1 MLIAACSTALTFSKM
16 LKMEALQERDAL
28 FSAVFNESADAILL
42 VHAHDNTIY
51 DCNRRAV
58 ELFEVPS
65 KADIIGK
72 VITSLQIHPTPADMI
87 EQDRRRL
94 EQGETV
100 THEHA
105 YKTRQGVVFFG
116 NIATKQLKVG
126 SEIINLVRITDITR
140 YKRAEEARKE
150 SELRYKELIINANDI
165 VFLTDKNGNFTY
177 VNPVGMRIS
186 GYDRDEIIGKHF
198 TELISTESRLAAKR
212 FYGIQFHR
220 RTLNTYFEYA
230 FYTKHG
236 KRIEV
241 GQNVQLILEDG
252 EVIGFQAIARD
263 ITERKQIVATLEERE
278 RLYRASYDDNPLMLF
293 TLAQDGTILAVNQSG
308 AQQLGYKVTELV
320 GCLTTK
326 VIYDEDQAS
335 AIKFIKNVL
344 KNPNRITNWE
354 LRKVRKNG
362 SVIWVRETARVLK
375 DRNNQ
380 ELIFIVCEDVTDK
393 KNAETRLKES
403 EERYRYLTAN
413 LPQTSVMLFD
423 RDLKYMLVDGSL
435 NDQQRLRSVGIEG
448 KSLAEVHPHL
458 IEIFTPLYKKA
469 FEGHTSILEHQIDG
483 NFYTFQILP
492 VRNRERKVYAG
503 MVVAQ
508 DITMRKAAEETLM
521 LARDEAEAANR
532 AKSEFLAMM
541 SHEIRTP
548 MNAIIGMISLL
559 RSTPLSNE
567 QKEFVETIHGSSDA
581 LLEIINDILDF
592 SKIESGKLELSIDAF
607 DLAECVEEAC
617 NLFAP
622 KAAEKH
628 IELICDISS
637 TVPPFIKSDAARL
650 RQVLI
655 NLLANAVKFTEK
667 GEVVCSVE
675 LIEINGLI
683 AELRFTVR
691 DTGIGIPPDKF
702 NRIFQPFSQVD
713 TYSSRK
719 HGGTGLGTAICERL
733 VKLMGGKI
741 WFESEVGKG
750 TAFHFTLSAPIAP
763 KQRAVGQQAAES
775 LLKGKRVIIVD
786 DNATNRRLLAL
797 QSERWGMVASVTAS
811 GVDAIELMDA
821 ARKLSAPF
829 DLALLDMNMPMQ
841 NGVELAKTIRT
852 RYPDSTI
859 PLVLLSSASK
869 SEQDGIRSAESLFA
883 GIMLKPVRKNQ
894 LLNLIVSALSP
905 KKTIEPDS
913 EQKEK
918 SAESIATSSTK
929 TLSILLAED
938 HLVNQKLMMA
948 MLGKL
953 GYTPDLANNGVEVL
967 EKLKSKRYDVILM
980 DIQMPEMDGVEA
992 TERIVAEHLPESR
1005 PKIIAVTA
1013 HALKGD
1019 REKYLALGMD
1029 DYLSKPVS
1037 IDAVRGMLEKWS
1049 GGALA
1054 SEKSEGV
1061 SSQQFSDA
1069 VLNLETIAMLRQLGG
1084 ATEAP
1089 VLQELV
1095 EIFTRNAP
1103 LQLEQLA
1110 SSVRARDYKSLKEVA
1125 HGLKGACM
1133 NIGAARMSSICIA
1146 IEQAAQSQAL
1156 ELVARYLETLN
1167 RVYSETTAAMKKHLQ

>member
-1 MLIAACSTALTFSKM
+1 M

-28 FSAVFNESADAILL
+28 FSAVFDESADAIFL
-42 VHAHDNTIY
+42 VDVRNETIH

-65 KADIIGK
+65 KAHLIGK
-72 VITSLQIHPTPADMI
+72 TISAFQNDPSPTELI
-87 EQDRRRL
+87 EQDRLRL
-94 EQGETV
+94 TQGETV
-100 THEHA
+100 THEHT
-105 YKTRQGVVFFG
+105 YKTYKGVAFLG

-126 SEIINLVRITDITR
+126 GEVINLVRITDITR

-177 VNPVGMRIS
+177 VNPVGLRIS
-186 GYDRDEIIGKHF
+186 GYDREEIIGKHF
-198 TELISTESRLAAKR
+198 TDLIAPESRLAAKR
-212 FYGIQFHR
+212 FYTVQFQR

-230 FYTKHG
+230 FYTKLG

-252 EVIGFQAIARD
+252 EVTGFQAIARD
-263 ITERKQIVATLEERE
+263 ITERKQIIATLEERE

-308 AQQLGYKVTELV
+308 AEQLGYKVTELI
-320 GCLTTK
+320 GCLSTK
-326 VIYDEDQAS
+326 VIYEEDQALMM
-335 AIKFIKNVL
+335 KFVKNAL
-344 KNPNRITNWE
+344 KNPDKITKWE

-380 ELIFIVCEDVTDK
+380 DLIFIVCEDVTDK

-413 LPQTSVMLFD
+413 LPQTAVMLFD
-423 RDLKYMLVDGSL
+423 RDLKYILVDGSL

-458 IEIFTPLYKKA
+458 VEIFTPLYKKA
-469 FEGHTSILEHQIDG
+469 FDGQTSILEHQIDG

-548 MNAIIGMISLL
+548 MNGIIGMISLL
-559 RSTPLSNE
+559 QNTPLSKE
-567 QKEFVETIHGSSDA
+567 QKEFVETIRSSSDA

-628 IELICDISS
+628 IELICDIPS
-637 TVPPFIKSDAARL
+637 TVPPFIKADASRL

-675 LIEINGLI
+675 LMEINGLI

-691 DTGIGIPPDKF
+691 DTGIGIPAEKF

-713 TYSSRK
+713 AYSSRK

-786 DNATNRRLLAL
+786 DNATNRRLLAV

-811 GVDAIELMDA
+811 GSDAIELMDEA
-821 ARKLSAPF
+821 QKLSAPF
-829 DLALLDMNMPMQ
+829 DVALLDMNMPMQ

-852 RYPDSTI
+852 RYPDSKM
-859 PLVLLSSASK
+859 PMLLLSSASK
-869 SEQDGIRSAESLFA
+869 SEQEGIRAAESLFA

-905 KKTIEPDS
+905 KTTDEPQAQS
-913 EQKEK
+913 EEK
-918 SAESIATSSTK
+918 SAEIAKKTSVK
-929 TLSILLAED
+929 PLSILLAED

-948 MLGKL
+948 MLAKL
-953 GYTPDLANNGVEVL
+953 GYTSDLANNGIEVL
-967 EKLKSKRYDVILM
+967 EKLKTKRYDVILM

-992 TERIVAEHLPESR
+992 TERIIAEYPPESR

-1049 GGALA
+1049 GDALA
-1054 SEKSEGV
+1054 SEKSE
-1061 SSQQFSDA
+1061 SISNQQFSDA
-1069 VLNLETIAMLRQLGG
+1069 VLNLETIAMLRQLSN
-1084 ATEAP
+1084 ATESS

-1095 EIFTRNAP
+1095 EIFMRNAP
-1103 LQLEQLA
+1103 VQLEQLA
-1110 SSVRARDYKSLKEVA
+1110 ASVKAGDYKTLKEVA

-1156 ELVARYLETLN
+1156 GLVARYLETLN
-1167 RVYSETTAAMKKHLQ
+1167 RVYSETMTVMKKHL